1 MGGLPH
7 LSGIFG
13 FASFE
18 WLFWLFNF
26 AFFCFAHVS
35 IKFVLVSSYFIFSLL
50 MSFKLVVEKSD

>member
-18 WLFWLFNF
+18 WLFNF